1 VGVLLARELNE
12 GSLHAIRQ
20 SDTEGLIVAVGD
32 ATGGAQESSQGDGA
46 EGSHRRPQAFEDLF
60 ADAQNLFANT
70 LSLLRRVCSRQVQF
84 LLEQLHPVHTEG
96 EKRKDAIS

>member
-20 SDTEGLIVAVGD
+20 SDTEDLIVAVGD
-32 ATGGAQESSQGDGA
+32 STGGAQESSQGDGA

-84 LLEQLHPVHTEG
+84 LLEQLQSSPYRG
-96 EKRKDAIS
+96 REKKRCD